1 MSKRTIDLSQLSTN
15 QLLAF
20 RSALVG
26 QVATAETPKAKR
38 LREAEAELAEL
49 KRKEEYRGICASYDL
64 DFDDDPDYFLSF
76 NKYHLH
82 TTCKHLS
89 DAKKDVAL
97 AERTHTI
104 KIPPVFRAEDVS
116 GIELIRQ
123 GFKERKNG
131 HKTI

>member
-1 MSKRTIDLSQLSTN
+1 MTYINLSQLTTP

-26 QVATAETPKAKR
+26 QVATAETKKAKR
-38 LREAEAELAEL
+38 LKDAEAELAEL
-49 KRKEEYRGICASYDL
+49 KRKEMYRDICASYDVV
-64 DFDDDPDYFLSF
+64 FDDDPDYFLSF
-76 NKYHLH
+76 SKNHLH
-82 TTCKHLS
+82 ITCQHLS
-89 DAKKDVAL
+89 DAQKDVAL

-116 GIELIRQ
+116 GVELVRQ
-123 GFKERKNG
+123 GFKDRKNG